1 MEISMNASML
11 EMMRKFA
18 CSVIEE
24 CGNKYN
30 FPVEEAMRELK
41 LVVGGSGKVGK
52 VGKVVSEKVLAVK
65 VMKASFPLPF
75 NYECN
80 SSTCQALRQN
90 NGLYTQCQGK
100 RISDG
105 EYCKSCQQLS
115 EKSDSGIP
123 EYGTIS
129 SRMAVNVLEY
139 VDPKG
144 RKPTSYTKVM
154 KKYNLTREQVLEE
167 ASRMGVTINEEH
179 FVVPEETKRG
189 RPASKA
195 KEEKSKGVKGRPKK
209 TSKVVQLADDEEDL
223 FASLVAAASNPNSE
237 SENLD
242 ADTAADTAAD
252 TEVEL
257 EEKNMSAELEKS
269 SKLAAKE
276 AEKAAK
282 AEAKAAKEAQLAE
295 KKAQMEAEKAA
306 KEAQLAEK
314 KAQMEAEKAAKEAQ
328 LAEKKAQV
336 EAEKAAKLAAKEAE
350 KASKLAAKEAEKAS
364 KLAAKESKP
373 AKSDTKT
380 EEDTSEPEET
390 YKKCTGPDNKKYIRS
405 QQTGIVYDF
414 EHYTAT
420 EELIPLGRWVNQ
432 CVVFNKAVDSD
443 SELSDD
449 EVEE

>member
-1 MEISMNASML
+1 MNASML

-41 LVVGGSGKVGK
+41 VVVGGGGSRKV
-52 VGKVVSEKVLAVK
+52 VGGGSKKVVSEKVK

-80 SSTCQALRQN
+80 SSLCQALRQN

-115 EKSDSGIP
+115 EKSESGIP

-209 TSKVVQLADDEEDL
+209 TTKVVQLADDEEDL
-223 FASLVAAASNPNSE
+223 FASLVAAASCNTISE
-237 SENLD
+237 SENLN
-242 ADTAADTAAD
+242 ADTD

-257 EEKNMSAELEKS
+257 EEKNMSVELEKS

-295 KKAQMEAEKAA
+295 KKAQVEAEKAA

-314 KAQMEAEKAAKEAQ
+314 KAAKEAQLAEAKAAKEAQ

-336 EAEKAAKLAAKEAE
+336 EAE

-364 KLAAKESKP
+364 KLAAKE